1 MDKIIQIIETLAQRA
16 KDEVTPQFSVSDEVM
31 TQIALMQRSR
41 NRGLLPL
48 ELFAGFTAVAASI
61 MLFLSIHA
69 VENIL
74 NPMSQLLA
82 PYQGASLW

>member
-1 MDKIIQIIETLAQRA
+1 MDKIMQIIETLAQRA
-16 KDEVTPQFSVSDEVM
+16 KDEVTPKFDVSDEVI

-61 MLFLSIHA
+61 MLFLTIHA

>member
-1 MDKIIQIIETLAQRA
+1 MDKVMQIIERLAQRA
-16 KDEVTPQFSVSDEVM
+16 KTEIAPQFYVSDDVM
-31 TQIALMQRSR
+31 TQIALVQRSR

-61 MLFLSIHA
+61 VLFLSLHA
-69 VENIL
+69 IENIL

-82 PYQGASLW
+82 PYQGAALW